1 MGTSTREMAARLAL
15 LLLMCSTALVLTE
28 AENGLPGGLDKA
40 DTADPG
46 QAQEPLAAEVPA
58 MSAPVNKNDENAAE
72 MAIELSK
79 QETEAEEADEVAQNL
94 KLRNAAAE
102 SMMGPMRASEDGDE
116 RDMTSIIKAAHEKQ
130 KVARENVDKKADAEA
145 ANKQTHEMNMQLA
158 NAGVVPPVVA
168 AVVAAVV
175 PPVQQLPNATV
186 VPPAQAPPNTT
197 EAAEAVE
204 EAAEAEIT
212 STPGADELSQS
223 IEAEAAEAE
232 IASTLAVDAVD
243 AAPKVEETAPEVEE
257 TAPEVEQ
264 EAAAAETQAAAPA
277 MTEEQEQLVQSIVT
291 PPELPPSATPSEK
304 KAAAPKTVM
313 PQQIERQQ
321 QASGMAKAARQLKEL
336 RKDHAAKLAQDNS
349 VLKYQKTQASHTV
362 QVAGVLAQAS
372 KILDDSQ
379 QHLAD

>member
-1 MGTSTREMAARLAL
+1 MGGLDREMAARLAL
-15 LLLMCSTALVLTE
+15 LLLICSTALVLTE

-158 NAGVVPPVVA
+158 NAGVVPPVAPPVVA

-197 EAAEAVE
+197 EAAEA
-204 EAAEAEIT
+204 
-212 STPGADELSQS
+212 
-223 IEAEAAEAE
+223 EAEAAEAE

-257 TAPEVEQ
+257 TLAVDAVDAAPKVEETAPEV
-264 EAAAAETQAAAPA
+264 
-277 MTEEQEQLVQSIVT
+277 
-291 PPELPPSATPSEK
+291 
-304 KAAAPKTVM
+304 
-313 PQQIERQQ
+313 
-321 QASGMAKAARQLKEL
+321 
-336 RKDHAAKLAQDNS
+336 
-349 VLKYQKTQASHTV
+349 
-362 QVAGVLAQAS
+362 
-372 KILDDSQ
+372 
-379 QHLAD
+379 

>member
-1 MGTSTREMAARLAL
+1 MGGLDREMAARLAL
-15 LLLMCSTALVLTE
+15 LLLICSTALVLTE

-158 NAGVVPPVVA
+158 NAGVVPPVAPPVVA

-175 PPVQQLPNATV
+175 PPV
-186 VPPAQAPPNTT
+186 QAPPNTT

-204 EAAEAEIT
+204 EAAEAEIA

-304 KAAAPKTVM
+304 KAAALKTVM

-362 QVAGVLAQAS
+362 QVAGVSRA
-372 KILDDSQ
+372 
-379 QHLAD
+379 